1 MGYYLA
7 EYITMHKNPFP
18 KSSDPKEKRR
28 FYRVD
33 TSLLVDYEVVSEKE
47 VPPKKKSIAKNLSKS
62 GLSLDLPESFPR
74 GTTLKIKIALP
85 TTREDHPVAALVKVA
100 WAESSQTKNIYD
112 TGVYFVGI
120 TPQDNRKLQEYI
132 SLFCQ

>member
-1 MGYYLA
+1 
-7 EYITMHKNPFP
+7 MHKNPCP

-62 GLSLDLPESFPR
+62 GLSLDLPESFSKD
-74 GTTLKIKIALP
+74 TVLKVKIALP

-100 WAESSQTKNIYD
+100 WVEFSKAKNVYD
-112 TGVYFVGI
+112 TGVCFLHI